1 MEDKDFKVFIN
12 HIDKVD
18 LSDSI
23 NISKEDEEKFLET
36 LVNSSKPNEELKKL
50 FESLFTEDKQ
60 KLKDF
65 IEKNYKNI
73 KIIC

>member
-12 HIDKVD
+12 HIDKID

-23 NISKEDEEKFLET
+23 NTSKEDETKFLET
-36 LVNSSKPNEELKKL
+36 LVNLPEPNEELKKL
-50 FESLFTEDKQ
+50 FESLSAEDKQ

-65 IEKNYKNI
+65 IEKNYK
-73 KIIC
+73 KY

>member
-1 MEDKDFKVFIN
+1 MDKIFIN

-23 NISKEDEEKFLET
+23 NLSKEDEKKFLEI
-36 LVNSSKPNEELKKL
+36 LANPPEPNEELKKL
-50 FESLFTEDKQ
+50 FESLSAEDKQ

-65 IEKNYKNI
+65 IEKKL
-73 KIIC
+73 

>member
-1 MEDKDFKVFIN
+1 MKDKDFNFIN

-23 NISKEDEEKFLET
+23 NISKEDEKKFLEILANPT
-36 LVNSSKPNEELKKL
+36 EPNEELKKL
-50 FESLFTEDKQ
+50 FESLSTEDKQ

-65 IEKNYKNI
+65 IEKKL
-73 KIIC
+73 

>member
-1 MEDKDFKVFIN
+1 MDKIFIN

-23 NISKEDEEKFLET
+23 NLSKEDEKKFLEI
-36 LVNSSKPNEELKKL
+36 LANPPEPNEELKKL
-50 FESLFTEDKQ
+50 FESLSAEDKQ

-65 IEKNYKNI
+65 IEKNYK
-73 KIIC
+73 KY

>member
-50 FESLFTEDKQ
+50 FESLSTEDKQ